1 MNGFILGH
9 TALEVP
15 VGHQGTTTTGQLAMW
30 VCSLGESLVWGGLG
44 CGWQLESRSGL
55 DNLEKARS

>member
-1 MNGFILGH
+1 MGH

-30 VCSLGESLVWGGLG
+30 VCSLGESLVWGGLAS
-44 CGWQLESRSGL
+44 GWQLESRSGL